1 MLRSITVQTKSWS
14 PIVKWARTS
23 LNSVRAG
30 LAK

>member
-1 MLRSITVQTKSWS
+1 MLRSITVQTRSWS
-14 PIVKWARTS
+14 HIAKWGRTS